1 MQLKLFILP
10 VKNLDAA
17 EAEMN
22 AFLRSQGA
30 RTFLSAFVRAPAWE
44 ADKNVRAPLRGVDD
58 L

>member
-1 MQLKLFILP
+1 MQLKVFILP
-10 VKNLDAA
+10 VKNLSAA
-17 EAEMN
+17 EAEVN

-44 ADKNVRAPLRGVDD
+44 ADQNVRAPLRGGDD